1 MVDHLKIHKTAAENT
16 EFQQAYRSMRAGE
29 ARMIRSPLSL
39 IDAIAWDLR
48 VFFFKLRFRKELA
61 MTDQTLL

>member
-1 MVDHLKIHKTAAENT
+1 MNT
-16 EFQQAYRSMRAGE
+16 EFQQAYRNMKAEE

-39 IDAIAWDLR
+39 IDAIYWDLR
-48 VFFFKLRFRKELA
+48 VLLFKLRFRREIAMA

>member
-1 MVDHLKIHKTAAENT
+1 
-16 EFQQAYRSMRAGE
+16 
-29 ARMIRSPLSL
+29 MIRSPLSL